1 MNNKP
6 QKIKATLKLKVT
18 AELYDDDATEETL
31 RYLVEQSLEEAGFDV
46 DVTVFENLCYA
57 RRALKETY
65 CCGNCGKEFP
75 ATHRKIR
82 FCPFC
87 GTKVEWSRALAFI

>member
-1 MNNKP
+1 MNDKP

-18 AELYDDDATEETL
+18 AELYDNDATEETL
-31 RYLVEQSLEEAGFDV
+31 RYLVEQSLKEAGFDV
-46 DVTVFENLCYA
+46 DVTVFENSCYA

-75 ATHRKIR
+75 ASDKKIK
-82 FCPFC
+82 FCPYC
-87 GTKVEWSRALAFI
+87 GVKVK